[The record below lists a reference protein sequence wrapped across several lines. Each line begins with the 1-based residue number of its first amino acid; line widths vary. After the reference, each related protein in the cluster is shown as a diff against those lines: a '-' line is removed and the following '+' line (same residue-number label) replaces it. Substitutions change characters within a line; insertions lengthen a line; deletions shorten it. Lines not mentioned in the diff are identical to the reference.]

1 VRRKRSPEELKQIE
15 ELAKAAIGL
24 DTNRGDTIAIQNLSF
39 AQLNTAPEKVT
50 PVERVQRI
58 LREWSV
64 AVRYGA
70 MLLLFVL
77 VYFLLLRPVKKQVIT
92 AVRGPEALAAKNEP
106 KVEQVAEV
114 AAAPKI
120 PELPDL
126 PPPTLSEEKQRTLQL
141 KKELTDKIKAEPASA
156 SRLVKAWLQE
166 EE

>member
-1 VRRKRSPEELKQIE
+1 
-15 ELAKAAIGL
+15 
-24 DTNRGDTIAIQNLSF
+24 
-39 AQLNTAPEKVT
+39 
-50 PVERVQRI
+50 VQRI